1 MLHWVPLD
9 FNFER
14 QAVEIHYLA
23 TEAEKLNFTET
34 KKEVNEKDLNKS
46 LWYFF
51 LPKEQKRFSM
61 DAAKMNSRKNYVNA
75 FFQG

>member
-1 MLHWVPLD
+1 MLHRAALD
-9 FNFER
+9 LHFES

-34 KKEVNEKDLNKS
+34 KKEVNEKDLNNS

>member
-46 LWYFF
+46 L
-51 LPKEQKRFSM
+51 
-61 DAAKMNSRKNYVNA
+61 
-75 FFQG
+75 